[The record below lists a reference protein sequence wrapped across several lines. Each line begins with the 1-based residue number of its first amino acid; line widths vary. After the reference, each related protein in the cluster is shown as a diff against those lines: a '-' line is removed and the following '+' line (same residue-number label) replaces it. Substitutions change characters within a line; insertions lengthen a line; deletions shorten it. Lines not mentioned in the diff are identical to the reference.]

1 MRVDDLILINSIG
14 KGSYGEVFL
23 TTREGSSELYA
34 TKRMDRA
41 FSERPDNLK
50 RLLNEVSILKNIK
63 HPNIIRLVDT
73 KKTKTHC
80 YIVTEYANGGDLY
93 ETLKKYN
100 SKYHSPFSEEIVQH
114 LMKQIVNAIHYLHS
128 HKVVHRDLKLEN
140 ILLNYPTEKD
150 KNSLNLMK
158 ATAKIIDF
166 GFATILHSSKANL
179 TYTVLGTPCN
189 MDPTLLK
196 YFEQKIDNKYG
207 YNEKVDIWSLGTL
220 CYEMLTGHTTFSGK
234 TIEELNKNLQNGHYS
249 LPLNISKE
257 CASFINGMLQY
268 NPEKRL
274 TAEQLLNHDFLKKDV
289 KHFTPI
295 DKNKIQSKIQGNK
308 INIDI
313 KKNQTIWKA
322 FNENNEK
329 QSRIVNNNDIINQQK
344 NNQIFYTQYEQ
355 PEYQYIENNYQPQ
368 PQKVKEPSHVCAK
381 VTVLTPE
388 ENKEYLKRQFTY
400 NQPSNIFPIAEEG
413 EQIIQQNNK
422 KEKEIK
428 KENKNKNEKD
438 SDIFADIPMEYTYYG
453 NGINFYENQ

>member
-1 MRVDDLILINSIG
+1 MRVDDLILLNSIG

-23 TTREGSSELYA
+23 TTKEGSSEYYA
-34 TKRMDRA
+34 AKRMDRA
-41 FSERPDNLK
+41 YFERPDNYK
-50 RLLNEVSILKNIK
+50 RLMNEISILKNIK
-63 HPNIIRLVDT
+63 HPNIVRLIDA

-80 YIVTEYANGGDLY
+80 YIVTEYANGSDLY

-114 LMKQIVNAIHYLHS
+114 LMRQIVSAVNYLHS

-140 ILLNYPTEKD
+140 ILLNYSSDKD

-196 YFEQKIDNKYG
+196 HFEQKVDNKYG

-220 CYEMLTGHTTFSGK
+220 CYEMVTGHASFSGK
-234 TIEELNKNLQNGHYS
+234 TIEELNRNLQNGHYT
-249 LPLNISKE
+249 LPLNLSKE

-274 TAEQLLNHDFLKKDV
+274 TAEQLLNHDFLKKDI
-289 KHFTPI
+289 KQFTPI
-295 DKNKIQSKIQGNK
+295 DKKKIQKKISGNG

-322 FNENNEK
+322 FNEKNENQK
-329 QSRIVNNNDIINQQK
+329 KIVNNDDIIKQQK

-355 PEYQYIENNYQPQ
+355 PEYQFIENNYQPEVK
-368 PQKVKEPSHVCAK
+368 KVKEPSHICAK

-400 NQPSNIFPIAEEG
+400 NQPSKVFPLPKEG
-413 EQIIQQNNK
+413 EQIIKQTNK
-422 KEKEIK
+422 KPKETK
-428 KENKNKNEKD
+428 KEKD

-453 NGINFYENQ
+453 NGINFYQNK